1 MAMYKFRSTIAVLA
15 CAPLIALGAGV
26 AGAAPAADPA
36 PVPVAPVPV
45 QVEPA
50 VLSPF
55 ITIPGALLTCV
66 PLLVT
71 LPILYPVCV
80 V

>member
-1 MAMYKFRSTIAVLA
+1 MYKIRSTIAVLA

-26 AGAAPAADPA
+26 AGAAPAADPV

-71 LPILYPVCV
+71 LPILYPLCV

>member
-1 MAMYKFRSTIAVLA
+1 MSKNRIRAAVMVA
-15 CAPLIALGAGV
+15 AAAPMIALGTGV
-26 AGAAPAADPA
+26 AVAEPATPM
-36 PVPVAPVPV
+36 PVEV
-45 QVEPA
+45 QPA

-66 PLLVT
+66 PVLVT
-71 LPILYPVCV
+71 LPILYPLCV